1 MNWHYVHSIL
11 RFLLVIAAVTLG
23 LFVLYYIWH
32 FAYPFVIA
40 LLLAFL
46 INPLVD
52 LLESKVKMPRPA
64 SVALSIVFLVGV
76 LAAFLTLLVNEIV
89 QGIVYLADVL
99 PENFREIVT
108 FLEELFVT
116 HVLPL
121 YNQLEDLFKD
131 LNKGQQTTIMDNI
144 QSLGTTV
151 TTSVTDILQALVE
164 GVRSFIISL
173 PTIITVLVF
182 SLLATFFISKDW
194 YKFINWLKTKIST
207 DIQTSIGS
215 VYKELRK
222 ALFGFVK
229 AQLTLIS
236 MTAVIVLVGLL
247 ILRVEYAVTIAIIIG
262 MVDLLPYLGTGAVF
276 VPWLIY
282 SFLTGNYGLT
292 IGLAI
297 LYGVV
302 VIQRQLVEPK
312 VLSSNIGLDPLATLV
327 ALFVGFQVFGFLG
340 LIIGPVFLVV
350 LKTLYHAN
358 VFKDVWHYIIGQ
370 NIRKS

>member
-11 RFLLVIAAVTLG
+11 RFLIVIAAVVFG
-23 LFVLYYIWH
+23 LFILYYIWH

-52 LLESKVKMPRPA
+52 LLEAKVKMPRA
-64 SVALSIVFLVGV
+64 AAVALSIVFLIGV

-89 QGIVYLADVL
+89 QGVVYLADVL

-108 FLEELFVT
+108 FIEELFVSQ
-116 HVLPL
+116 VLPL

-131 LNKGQQTTIMDNI
+131 LNKDQQTTIMDNI
-144 QSLGTTV
+144 QSVGTTV
-151 TTSVTDILQALVE
+151 TTAVTDILQALVE
-164 GVRSFIISL
+164 GIRSIIISL
-173 PTIITVLVF
+173 PTIITVLIF

-194 YKFINWLKTKIST
+194 YKFIRWVKKKVSS
-207 DIQTSIGS
+207 DIQRSIGS
-215 VYKELRK
+215 VYKDLRK
-222 ALFGFVK
+222 ALFGFIK

-236 MTAVIVLVGLL
+236 MTAAIVLVGLL
-247 ILRVEYAVTIAIIIG
+247 ILRVEYAVTISIIIG
-262 MVDLLPYLGTGAVF
+262 IVDLLPYLGTGAVF
-276 VPWLIY
+276 VPWMIY

-297 LYGVV
+297 LYGIV

-312 VLSSNIGLDPLATLV
+312 VLSSNIGLDPLATLI
-327 ALFVGFQVFGFLG
+327 ALFVGFQIFGFIG

-358 VFKDVWHYIIGQ
+358 VFKDIWHYIIGE
-370 NIRKS
+370 NKRKS